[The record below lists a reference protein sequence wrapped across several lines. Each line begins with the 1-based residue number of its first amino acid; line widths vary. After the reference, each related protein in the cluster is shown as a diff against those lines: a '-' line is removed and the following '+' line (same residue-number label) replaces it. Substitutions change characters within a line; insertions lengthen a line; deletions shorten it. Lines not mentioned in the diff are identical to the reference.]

1 MDEPPKKKK
10 INGCLIALLI
20 AGGLVVL
27 AVVALLV
34 AVYGFGTKFE
44 IKQMAYE
51 DEGFE
56 IPLIPPAPQ
65 SSAESSL
72 SRFAVGAMD
81 KLQTPATLTPATDYV
96 FRDATG
102 AEVDFNAFKGKVAV
116 VNLWAMWCA
125 PCREEMPTLAA
136 LAAAYAG
143 NDQVV
148 VAPISVDL
156 PDKVADA
163 RAFIGDN
170 APLPFYSDPKFRLPF
185 EFAGK
190 GAMPQ
195 TILLDRQ
202 GRVRAHLTG
211 GADWSG
217 PEAKALIDA
226 LLAEK

>member
-1 MDEPPKKKK
+1 
-10 INGCLIALLI
+10 
-20 AGGLVVL
+20 
-27 AVVALLV
+27 
-34 AVYGFGTKFE
+34 
-44 IKQMAYE
+44 MAYE

-65 SSAESSL
+65 PSAESSL
-72 SRFAVGAMD
+72 SRFAVGAMA
-81 KLQTPATLTPATDYV
+81 KLQTPAEVVTATDYR
-96 FRDATG
+96 FLDAAG
-102 AEVDFNAFKGKVAV
+102 ADIGFDAFKGRVVV

-148 VAPISVDL
+148 VAPVSVDL
-156 PDKVADA
+156 PDQVPDA
-163 RAFIGDN
+163 RAFIADH
-170 APLPFYSDPKFRLPF
+170 APLPFYNDPKFRLPF

-195 TILLDRQ
+195 TIVLDRQ

-217 PEAKALIDA
+217 PEARALIDA
-226 LLAEK
+226 LLAEPT

>member
-1 MDEPPKKKK
+1 MAVAAAAVLGATGVGALLYVNREPP
-10 INGCLIALLI
+10 AT
-20 AGGLVVL
+20 GL
-27 AVVALLV
+27 
-34 AVYGFGTKFE
+34 G
-44 IKQMAYE
+44 
-51 DEGFE
+51 
-56 IPLIPPAPQ
+56 
-65 SSAESSL
+65 
-72 SRFAVGAMD
+72 RFAVGAMD
-81 KLQTPATLTPATDYV
+81 KLQTPADVVPATDYR
-96 FRDATG
+96 FLDAAG
-102 AEVDFNAFKGKVAV
+102 AETGFDAFKGRVAV

-136 LAAAYAG
+136 LSAAYAG

-156 PDKVADA
+156 PDQVADA
-163 RAFIGDN
+163 RAFITDN

-217 PEAKALIDA
+217 REAKALIDA
-226 LLAEK
+226 LLAEPI